1 MLVREEGAG
10 ALCIGQASHAW
21 LSGQLARA
29 WGNDAFATPEPW
41 EEVCLGA
48 EQHDVGMSEWDL
60 APALD
65 RERGW
70 PLDFMAMPI
79 EVHVELWRAA
89 PERLRTQSRYAA
101 LLCSMHATALYDR
114 RERTALVGG
123 LLDHHAAV
131 QAGLLDS
138 VGEEPD
144 RARRNQRLLWTW
156 DWLSLSV
163 LLDWAP
169 GTQAT
174 PTMPGAPDAELRLT
188 AAGEHRFTLD
198 PWPFAYEEI
207 ALRAEGR
214 RLSGPSASEPTLH
227 AALEAAP
234 WETVRVELRPAT

>member
-10 ALCIGQASHAW
+10 ALCIGQTSHAW

-29 WGNDAFATPEPW
+29 WGNEAFATPEPW

-48 EQHDVGMSEWDL
+48 EQHDIGMAEWDL
-60 APALD
+60 TPALD
-65 RERGW
+65 PGRGL
-70 PLDFMAMPI
+70 PLDFMAMPV
-79 EVHVELWRAA
+79 ELHAELWRAA
-89 PERLRTQSRYAA
+89 PEKLRTQSRYAA
-101 LLCSMHATALYDR
+101 LLCSMHATALYGR
-114 RERTALVGG
+114 RERTPVVGE

-131 QAGLLDS
+131 QAGLLES
-138 VGEEPD
+138 LGEDPY

-156 DWLSLSV
+156 DWLSLSI
-163 LLDWAP
+163 LLEWAP

-188 AAGEHRFTLD
+188 AAGQRGFTLD

-214 RLSGPSASEPTLH
+214 RLRGPCATEAELH
-227 AALEAAP
+227 AALAAAP
-234 WETVRVELRPAT
+234 WETLSVELRPA